1 MRGIILY
8 YSQFYLQM
16 KETKMRVPL
25 NFGIFEKK
33 KKKERKG
40 GKKIN

>member
-16 KETKMRVPL
+16 KEIKMRVHL

-33 KKKERKG
+33 RKA
-40 GKKIN
+40 KLKINLIL